1 MQTYVKR
8 MSRHEIMC
16 TAFILYS
23 HSLFAHGLEK
33 LLQGED
39 GVTVAGV
46 EKKGRAAF
54 AQIKQLKPD
63 VVIVEAEQGKPEPE
77 KLLSRFL
84 REQPQ
89 TRMIRLNLE
98 DNTAFLYSGSR
109 CTANSIED
117 LIQSVLKSVMTER

>member
-1 MQTYVKR
+1 MW
-8 MSRHEIMC
+8 

-33 LLQGED
+33 LLQRQD
-39 GVTVAGV
+39 GITVTGV
-46 EKKGRAAF
+46 EKTGREALAH
-54 AQIKQLKPD
+54 IKRLNPD
-63 VVIVEAEQGKPEPE
+63 VIIVEAEQGKSEPE

-117 LIQSVLKSVMTER
+117 LIQSVLSSLMTEH

>member
-1 MQTYVKR
+1 MW
-8 MSRHEIMC
+8 

-33 LLQGED
+33 LLQRQD

-46 EKKGRAAF
+46 EKTGREALAH
-54 AQIKQLKPD
+54 IKRLHPD
-63 VVIVEAEQGKPEPE
+63 VIIVEAEQGKPEPE
-77 KLLSRFL
+77 KLLARFL
-84 REQPQ
+84 KEQPH
-89 TRMIRLNLE
+89 TRMVRLNLE

-117 LIQSVLKSVMTER
+117 LMQSIFSSLMTEH